1 MVPRGKVV
9 MKILY
14 VMPSILHPTIRGE
27 LRHYHFLTRL
37 AREHE
42 ITLIVLK
49 SNDIPVEVIDEMLQ
63 YTSHLVRVGEPP
75 PPRPARRG
83 IAGAMASLRWRMR
96 KARVYRR
103 GIEEMKQYADRLVR
117 GGGFDLLLVSGSDLY
132 PIAEEMVDTPMV
144 VDWCD
149 TDSVRMRL
157 ALRHTGLLEWPLR
170 FLRYH
175 QMRRVEQ
182 RLFRKL
188 RHVTFVSRRDRD
200 AAGGVA
206 RRGTIIPNGCDLGYW
221 RRGGGERGTRIVF
234 TGVLDY
240 APNADAANYLVSAIA
255 PLVRQEIPDLEV
267 IIAGRNPSPDMLA
280 LASRTPGVTVTG
292 SVPDLRPYLESAAVF
307 VAPLRFASGMQNKI
321 LEAMAMELP
330 VVTTPVAAEGFRV
343 DGDEEPPLLV
353 GSDAREIAAHIAR
366 VIRDPRTAQRLGA
379 DGRRYVHQHCDW
391 ERSAHML
398 DQLCRQ
404 VATISSAPQE
414 HDIDIHRYRPIQS
427 TRSSNS
433 VVHPS
438 A

>member
-1 MVPRGKVV
+1 

-37 AREHE
+37 ARRHE
-42 ITLIVLK
+42 ITLIVLDG
-49 SNDIPVEVIDEMLQ
+49 NDIPQSVLDELRQ
-63 YTSHLVRVGEPP
+63 CTTHLVRVGAP
-75 PPRPARRG
+75 PPRKPVRRG
-83 IAGAMASLRWRMR
+83 IVGAVASLRWRMR
-96 KARVYRR
+96 KVRLFQR
-103 GIEEMKQYADRLVR
+103 GITEMKQCVEHLLR
-117 GGGFDLLLVSGSDLY
+117 GGGFDLLLISGSDLH
-132 PIAEEMVDTPMV
+132 PIAEGLHGAPMV

-157 ALRHTGLLEWPLR
+157 ALRHTRLAEWPLR

-175 QMRRVEQ
+175 QMRRVEE
-182 RLFRKL
+182 RVFRKL
-188 RHVTFVSRRDRD
+188 RHVTFISRRDRD
-200 AAGGVA
+200 AAVGVA
-206 RRGTIIPNGCDLGYW
+206 RGGTIIPNGCDLEYW
-221 RRGGGERGTRIVF
+221 RRRDGERGRRIVF

-240 APNADAANYLVSAIA
+240 APNADAARYLLSSIV
-255 PLVRQEIPDLEV
+255 PLVRQEIPDVEV
-267 IIAGRNPSPDMLA
+267 TIAGRNPSPGILA
-280 LASRTPGVTVTG
+280 LARHCSGVTVTG

-353 GSDAREIAAHIAR
+353 GSDERELAAHITR

-379 DGRRYVHQHCDW
+379 EGRRYVNEHCDW

-404 VATISSAPQE
+404 VATTQHASRV
-414 HDIDIHRYRPIQS
+414 HNIDSRRHRPIHS
-427 TRSSNS
+427 TRSKGRVS
-433 VVHPS
+433 PS
-438 A
+438 LV